1 MKVRLDQLVLDR
13 GLAPSLDA
21 AMRIIVA
28 GAIRVDG
35 AVADKPGRAY
45 DSDARVELIGTTSKY
60 VSRGGLKLEAALERF
75 GLGRDASD
83 AAPAGKTGL
92 DIGASTGGFT
102 DCMLQGGAA
111 RVIAVDTG
119 RGQIHDKLR
128 TDPRVTLMER
138 TNARNLTLDAIG
150 GAPVDLIAID
160 VSFIS
165 LRLILP
171 PCEALLAPEGDLIA
185 LVKPQFEAPRRLV
198 GEGGIVRDPEV
209 HREVLE
215 RICRFCRSGPWAIGG
230 LMASPI
236 RGARGNVEFLLWLR
250 RGGAAEAVG
259 EEAGGEDVSELI
271 GQALE
276 EAAAEAGN

>member
-1 MKVRLDQLVLDR
+1 MKVRLDQLVVDR
-13 GLAPSLDA
+13 ELAPSLDA

-28 GAIRVDG
+28 GRIRVDG
-35 AVADKPGRAY
+35 AVADKPGRSY
-45 DSDARVELIGTTSKY
+45 DADARVELIGTTSKY
-60 VSRGGLKLEAALERF
+60 VSRGGLKLEAALARF
-75 GLGRDASD
+75 GLGAL
-83 AAPAGKTGL
+83 AGKTGL

-102 DCMLQGGAA
+102 DCMLQSGAE

-150 GAPVDLIAID
+150 GEAVDLIAID

-171 PCEALLAPEGDLIA
+171 ACERLLAPEGDAIT
-185 LVKPQFEAPRRLV
+185 LVKPQFEAERRQV

-215 RICRFCRSGPWAIGG
+215 RICKFCRSGPWAVRG

-236 RGARGNVEFLLWLR
+236 RGVKGNVEFLLWLR
-250 RGGAAEAVG
+250 RGGVG
-259 EEAGGEDVSELI
+259 ETGGEKDGGEAVSELI
-271 GQALE
+271 GQAL
-276 EAAAEAGN
+276 AEAGE